1 MNASVKTAC
10 GGYGAFE
17 LKSTYQRNMILGT
30 LITAL
35 LTTCIILGLYVY
47 QALTPALIEIPGRPL
62 SDGGVVIDRIAPPSI
77 RPPETS
83 IDIEG
88 KIEQLREQIGIPI
101 PVHDNGESNDGM
113 IISGD
118 DLKRYND
125 YIIEETKIADVGDD
139 TILIIEDR
147 PDYPEMNEF
156 VSVSSQPVMIYE
168 EPLDYPSLAKK
179 IGWEGELWVKALVD
193 KDGNVVEAVIYKASG
208 TNVGFE
214 EAAVAAALKCK
225 YKPAIKD
232 GHPIAV
238 WVSYKVE
245 FRLRLPN

>member
-1 MNASVKTAC
+1 MKATVKTAC

-17 LKSTYQRNMILGT
+17 LKSTYQRNMMLGT
-30 LITAL
+30 LSTAL
-35 LTTCIILGLYVY
+35 LTGCIILGLYVY
-47 QALTPALIEIPGRPL
+47 QALTPEVIEITGRPPIKI
-62 SDGGVVIDRIAPPSI
+62 SKDIREIPTQSI

-83 IDIEG
+83 IDIAG
-88 KIEQLREQIGIPI
+88 KIEQLRERIGIPV
-101 PVHDNGESNDGM
+101 PVDEDGENNDGM
-113 IISGD
+113 IIT
-118 DLKRYND
+118 LEELRQYNEFVE
-125 YIIEETKIADVGDD
+125 EETKVGSFGDD
-139 TILIIEDR
+139 TILIFEDQ

-168 EPLDYPSLAKK
+168 EPPDYPSLAKK
-179 IGWEGELWVKALVD
+179 IGWEGELWIKALVD

-214 EAAVAAALKCK
+214 EAAVDAAMKCK

-232 GHPIAV
+232 GYPVAV

-245 FRLRLPN
+245 FRLRSPN